1 MLGGLIS
8 PVQAVGPGAADES
21 GRAAQAGLQVERA
34 DQRLDDI
41 AQHIVAVGGAVVAG
55 LLSEDHL
62 PSDPE
67 RTPDLGTGLA
77 RDERVEPPRELAFRF
92 LGKEPVEPGRHDD
105 AQYAVAEDL
114 EPLIMIVDAAGDG
127 RAAGWEKVCLL
138 GEI

>member
-21 GRAAQAGLQVERA
+21 GRAAQAGLQVECA

-55 LLSEDHL
+55 LLSADHL

-67 RTPDLGTGLA
+67 RTLDLGPGPA
-77 RDERVEPPRELAFRF
+77 RDEHVEPPRELAFRV
-92 LGKEPVEPGRHDD
+92 LGKELVTPGRHDTSES
-105 AQYAVAEDL
+105 AGAED
-114 EPLIMIVDAAGDG
+114 I
-127 RAAGWEKVCLL
+127 
-138 GEI
+138 

>member
-77 RDERVEPPRELAFRF
+77 RDEPVEPPRELAFRF
-92 LGKEPVEPGRHDD
+92 LHRN
-105 AQYAVAEDL
+105 AVGGGTEWA
-114 EPLIMIVDAAGDG
+114 V
-127 RAAGWEKVCLL
+127 RVNL
-138 GEI
+138 GACG

>member
-41 AQHIVAVGGAVVAG
+41 AHHIVAVGGAVVAG

-62 PSDPE
+62 PSALT
-67 RTPDLGTGLA
+67 RTPALGPARA
-77 RDERVEPPRELAFRF
+77 RDDRVQPPQHLALRF
-92 LGKEPVEPGRHDD
+92 PVKTTRNPR
-105 AQYAVAEDL
+105 
-114 EPLIMIVDAAGDG
+114 P
-127 RAAGWEKVCLL
+127 
-138 GEI
+138 